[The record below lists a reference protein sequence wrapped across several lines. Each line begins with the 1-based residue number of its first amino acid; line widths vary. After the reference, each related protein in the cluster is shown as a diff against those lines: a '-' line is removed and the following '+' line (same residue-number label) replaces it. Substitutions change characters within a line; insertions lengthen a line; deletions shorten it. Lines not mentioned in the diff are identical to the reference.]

1 MSVFSRKSSQDAAP
15 PRRRRSFEDGG
26 EQRQEERERQSAQ
39 YRRGRTLA
47 GSTSHT
53 LRAADTRALSNATPR
68 EKVHHLT
75 NLRRKLSFILS
86 ISLVMVITLLVFLQ
100 QFTASAHVEFSGDAR
115 AQSTE
120 AYEQSIQ
127 EYLTQNPLERVRF
140 NLDVDK
146 LNAFVVARQPE
157 VELVTPGGYVEPV
170 TSSFSVT
177 LRKPVVSWQ
186 VEDKQ
191 YFVDAHG
198 VSFTENSHDNP
209 QVKIID
215 NSGVE
220 HTSGTAIASARFL
233 TFVGKAVALAEKSG
247 LKVTQVA
254 IPAGT
259 SRQVQLTVDGH
270 AYPIIMSIDRAAGE
284 QVEDMER
291 AITFFDKQGRTPQY
305 IDLRVKGKVFFR
317 E

>member
-86 ISLVMVITLLVFLQ
+86 ISVVMVIALLVFLQ
-100 QFTASAHVEFSGDAR
+100 QFTASAHVEFSGDVR
-115 AQSTE
+115 AQPTE

-170 TSSFSVT
+170 TSSFSVK

-186 VEDKQ
+186 VEDKL

>member
-26 EQRQEERERQSAQ
+26 EQRQEERKRQSVQ
-39 YRRGRTLA
+39 YKRGRTLA

-53 LRAADTRALSNATPR
+53 LRAADTRALNNATPR

-75 NLRRKLSFILS
+75 NLRRKLSLILS
-86 ISLVMVITLLVFLQ
+86 ISLITVVALLIFLQ
-100 QFTASAHVEFSGDAR
+100 QFTASTHVEFSGDAR
-115 AQSTE
+115 AQSTK
-120 AYEQSIQ
+120 AYEQAIQ
-127 EYLTQNPLERVRF
+127 DYLTQNPLERVRF
-140 NLDVDK
+140 NLDSDK
-146 LNAFVVARQPE
+146 LNAFVIAKLPE
-157 VELVTPGGYVEPV
+157 VENIIPGGYVEPV
-170 TSSFSVT
+170 TSSFAIT

-186 VEDKQ
+186 VDDKL
-191 YFVDAHG
+191 YFVDSHG
-198 VSFTENSHDNP
+198 VSFTKNTHDNP
-209 QVKIID
+209 EVKIVD

-247 LKVTQVA
+247 LNVTQAA

-270 AYPIIMSIDRAAGE
+270 EYPIIMSIDRAVGE
-284 QVEDMER
+284 QVEDMGR
-291 AITFFDKQGRTPQY
+291 AIAFFDKQGRKPQY